1 MQHHKADLNF
11 VAEEQGRGRPKWK
24 TFRHVGVKVVHGH
37 TSKGT
42 RYLNVL
48 VRGLNRAKFSVGG
61 LLGEDDH
68 TAATTPSRACKHFV
82 NI

>member
-48 VRGLNRAKFSVGG
+48 VRGLNKAKVSVGG

-68 TAATTPSRACKHFV
+68 TAANTKPEECRHFTAV
-82 NI
+82 